1 MNKQELYTEVMRH
14 KDAAVTRQT
23 ELADRYAKAWG
34 FYRGELPEILAPGDV
49 AARQVMMES
58 FESVH
63 PSLVAIFTD
72 DQKAPVAFT
81 KDAKSEN
88 KLASAVTR
96 AVHAMALGI
105 ADWEIKIYLALKEVL
120 ISGNQAG
127 LVGYDEKV
135 TKSEKYTYDV
145 APAQQVLTDQKM
157 LETAG
162 YSIESSLKFEDG
174 EDGPTATGWQQGVH
188 TFKFPVIDLI
198 PFKDFFLSPRA
209 VCPQTAN
216 YCAYAEELTNAAAI
230 KRGYKRETV
239 VNAND
244 VDTNNGRSLDTS
256 MLVTGNLNA
265 QATEEMAVCASEEL
279 NNIITVFHH
288 YWRGCYNSADEK
300 LYHVVTTDSAYVM
313 HEEVPYCPLIWG
325 AMSVVPNSAHGES
338 LYDRTK
344 SAQENT
350 TRARRSIQRSADFAA
365 YPDVEIVDSMLTPQ
379 AKAALNDRTQPGK
392 VYLTKQKGSINRL
405 PTPDVP
411 QAMQIL
417 AGEFQND
424 VEAARLGSAGQS
436 AAEAAQKVQQ
446 SGVAIA
452 LTQAKDEINENSIA
466 KVFAETFVKPA
477 YRIFL
482 LVAQEIG
489 SVLDIEGQSIPFKV
503 LRDDI
508 GLKVDIKSAGD
519 RANAAL
525 NVLQCYQ
532 SAAQT
537 GTLPANFTE
546 ENKYTI
552 FADYLRAVTNGED
565 VSRYITPPSEMPK
578 PSEQQQKLQA
588 VMALCQLRHA
598 IATTKLAEAKV
609 QDSTADTQKKLNEAA
624 KVLAEIEEIMEGID
638 LDKLKLVADIDA
650 TNKAQT
656 LEAAKVIEDNN
667 DEEEAAQTRTTE

>member
-1 MNKQELYTEVMRH
+1 MNKQDLYTEVMRH

-23 ELADRYAKAWG
+23 ELADRYKKAWG
-34 FYRGELPEILAPGDV
+34 FYRGELPEVIQPGDV

-72 DQKAPVAFT
+72 DQKSPVAFT

-88 KLASAVTR
+88 RLASAVTR

-135 TKSEKYTYDV
+135 TKSDRYSYDK
-145 APAQQVLTDQKM
+145 APAQQVLMDQKM

-162 YSIESSLKFEDG
+162 YSIESEITFEDG
-174 EDGPTATGWQQGVH
+174 PDGPVATGWQQGVH
-188 TFKFPVIDLI
+188 TFRFPVIDLI
-198 PFKDFFLSPRA
+198 PFKDFYLSPRA
-209 VCPQTAN
+209 VSPQDAN
-216 YCAYAEELTNAAAI
+216 YCAYAEEITNAEAVR
-230 KRGYKRETV
+230 RGYKRNV
-239 VNAND
+239 VINAND

-256 MLVTGNLNA
+256 MLVAGNMNA
-265 QATEEMAVCASEEL
+265 QASEEMAVSTTDEL

-288 YWRGCYNSADEK
+288 YWRGCYNSSDEK
-300 LYHVVTTDSAYVM
+300 LYHVITTDSAYVH
-313 HEEVPYCPLIWG
+313 HEVVAYCPLIWG
-325 AMSVVPNSAHGES
+325 AMAVVPNSAHGES

-350 TRARRSIQRSADFAA
+350 TRARRAIQRSADFAA
-365 YPDVEIVDSMLTPQ
+365 YPDQEVVDSLLTE
-379 AKAALNDRTQPGK
+379 KGRAALGDRTQPGK
-392 VYLTKQKGSINRL
+392 IYLVKQKGAINRM

-411 QAMQIL
+411 QAMQML
-417 AGEFQND
+417 SQEFHGD
-424 VEAARLGSAGQS
+424 VEAARLGSAGV
-436 AAEAAQKVQQ
+436 AAADAATKVQQ

-489 SVLDIEGQSIPFKV
+489 SVLDVEGVQIPFKV

-537 GTLPANFTE
+537 GTLPANFTD

-552 FADYLRAVTNGED
+552 YADYLRAITNGED

-578 PSEQQQKLQA
+578 PSEAQQKIQA

-598 IATTKLAEAKV
+598 IATTKIAEAKV
-609 QDSTADTQKKLNEAA
+609 QSETATTQKTLNDAA
-624 KVLAEIEEIMEGID
+624 KVLADIEQIMEGID
-638 LDKLKLVADIDA
+638 LDKLRLVLDAKEAATALSLDAAKLVADER
-650 TNKAQT
+650 N
-656 LEAAKVIEDNN
+656 EAG
-667 DEEEAAQTRTTE
+667 AAQTTTEE

>member
-1 MNKQELYTEVMRH
+1 MNKQDLFTEVMNH
-14 KDAAVTRQT
+14 KKEAMNRQD
-23 ELADRYAKAWG
+23 ELAARYAQAWG
-34 FYRGELPEILAPGDV
+34 FYRGELPAIVAPGDV
-49 AARQVMMES
+49 AARQVMMEA

-81 KDAKSEN
+81 QDAKSEN
-88 KLASAVTR
+88 KLAAAVTK

-127 LVGYDEKV
+127 LIGYDEKV
-135 TKSEKYTYDV
+135 TKSEKYVYN
-145 APAQQVLTDQKM
+145 ASPAQEVLTDQKM
-157 LETAG
+157 LQAAG
-162 YSIESSLKFEDG
+162 YSIESNITFEENGDN
-174 EDGPTATGWQQGVH
+174 PTATGWQQGVH

-209 VCPQTAN
+209 TTPQDAQ
-216 YCAYAEELTNAAAI
+216 YCAYAEEMTNAQAI
-230 KRGYKRETV
+230 KRGYKADV
-239 VNAND
+239 VMNAND

-265 QATEEMAVCASEEL
+265 QAQEGLAVSTIDEL
-279 NNIITVFHH
+279 NNIITIFHH
-288 YWRGCYNSADEK
+288 YWRGCYNSSDEK
-300 LYHVVTTDSAYVM
+300 LWHIVTTDSAYVM
-313 HEEVPYCPLIWG
+313 HEAVTYCPLVWG

-365 YPDVEIVDSMLTPQ
+365 YPDNEIVDSMLTPQ
-379 AKAALNDRTQPGK
+379 AKAQLGDRTQPGK
-392 VYLTKQKGSINRL
+392 NYLVKQKGAINRL

-417 AGEFQND
+417 ANEFQND

-452 LTQAKDEINENSIA
+452 LVQAKDEINENSIA

-489 SVLDIEGQSIPFKV
+489 SRLDIEGQQIPFKV

-532 SAAQT
+532 SAAQL
-537 GTLPANFTE
+537 GTLPANFTD

-552 FADYLRAVTNGED
+552 YADYLRAVTNGED

-598 IATTKLAEAKV
+598 VATTKLAEAKV
-609 QDSTADTQKKLNEAA
+609 QDSTAETQKKLNEAA
-624 KVLAEIEEIMEGID
+624 KVLAEIEDIMERID
-638 LDKLKLVADIDA
+638 LDKLKLVSDIDA
-650 TNKAQT
+650 ANKQQT
-656 LEAAKVIEDNN
+656 LEAAKVIKEDN
-667 DEEEAAQTRTTE
+667 EEDASAQAGIEA